1 MLVRFLK
8 INVYVTQPKH
18 AGTFI
23 PSIHTSFV
31 LPFNNWA
38 RRLRNMLVLCV
49 YYIFTHWHGLNR
61 TNNPEE
67 CQILVPWSIK
77 AKHATKMSIAT
88 SDLRYSLLWYK
99 LHLVRLYV
107 VFNETKNRNL
117 ENSYFR
123 IRTYKG
129 KHTQNHS
136 TPLCSFRC

>member
-1 MLVRFLK
+1 MLLSQNMQEHSFL
-8 INVYVTQPKH
+8 Q
-18 AGTFI
+18 FI
-23 PSIHTSFV
+23 P
-31 LPFNNWA
+31 
-38 RRLRNMLVLCV
+38 RLFYHSTTERGDYEMCWFCV
-49 YYIFTHWHGLNR
+49 YTVFTHWHGLNR

-107 VFNETKNRNL
+107 VFNETKNINL